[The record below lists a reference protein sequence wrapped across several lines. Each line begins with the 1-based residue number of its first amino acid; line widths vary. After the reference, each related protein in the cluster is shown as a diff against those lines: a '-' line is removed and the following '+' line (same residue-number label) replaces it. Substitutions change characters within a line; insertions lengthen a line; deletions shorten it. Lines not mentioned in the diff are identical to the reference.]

1 MERDHHFAAVASNA
15 LGRSDMTRK
24 LLVCG
29 GTGLIGRALT
39 QHVTRD
45 GVQIVLLVRRPTHR
59 HSDPNLVEIEW
70 HPDRPLPVADL
81 APLEGCYAAVHLA
94 GANVA
99 GHRWTPAYKRLILN
113 SRVDTSRALGR
124 IFTALTAPPPVLV
137 AASAI
142 GYYGNRGNEVL
153 TEASRPGKGF
163 LPEVCQAWEA
173 ATAGL
178 APRVVQ
184 LRFGVVLTARG
195 GALPRLL
202 PLFRLGL
209 GGRLGNGHQW
219 MSWVSLE
226 DAVATIEF
234 AIAQPELS
242 GAFNTTAPH
251 PVTNAEFTRTLG
263 LILHRPTLLRVP
275 SLVLRAALGEMAH
288 EALLASARAIPE
300 RLLAA
305 GFLFSHERL
314 EQTVTEMV

>member
-1 MERDHHFAAVASNA
+1 
-15 LGRSDMTRK
+15 MTRK

-29 GTGLIGRALT
+29 GTGLIGRVLI
-39 QHVTRD
+39 QHLVRD
-45 GVQIVLLVRRPTHR
+45 GVQIVLLVRRPPRPYADQGT
-59 HSDPNLVEIEW
+59 VEVEW
-70 HPDRPLPVADL
+70 RPDRPMPVADL
-81 APLEGCYAAVHLA
+81 SALEGCYAAVHLA

-99 GHRWTPAYKRLILN
+99 SHRWTPSYKRLILS
-113 SRVDTSRALGR
+113 SRLDTSRALGR
-124 IFTALTAPPPVLV
+124 IFTALTAPPSVLA

-142 GYYGNRGNEVL
+142 GIYGDRGNEVL

-163 LPEVCQAWEA
+163 LPEVCQAWET

-209 GGRLGNGHQW
+209 GGRLGSGRQW
-219 MSWVSLE
+219 MSWLSLE
-226 DAVATIEF
+226 DAVAAIEF
-234 AIAQPELS
+234 AIAQPQMS

-251 PVTNAEFTRTLG
+251 PVTNAEFTRILG
-263 LILHRPTLLRVP
+263 LILRRPTLLHIP
-275 SLVLRAALGEMAH
+275 SLALRAALGEMAQ
-288 EALLASARAIPE
+288 EALLASTRAIPE
-300 RLLAA
+300 RLLGA

-314 EQTVTEMV
+314 EQTLSEMI

>member
-1 MERDHHFAAVASNA
+1 
-15 LGRSDMTRK
+15 MTRK

-39 QHVTRD
+39 QYLVRES
-45 GVQIVLLVRRPTHR
+45 VQVVLLVRRPPR
-59 HSDPNLVEIEW
+59 RYSEPNIVEIEW
-70 HPDRPLPVADL
+70 RPDRPAPVADL
-81 APLEGCYAAVHLA
+81 SLLEGCYAAVHLA

-99 GHRWTPAYKRLILN
+99 GHRWTPSYKRLILS
-113 SRVDTSRALGR
+113 SRVDTSRALSR
-124 IFTALTAPPPVLV
+124 IFTGLTAPPPVVV

-142 GYYGNRGNEVL
+142 GYYGNRGNEIL

-163 LPEVCQAWEA
+163 LVETCQAWEA

-178 APRVVQ
+178 ASRVVQ

-202 PLFRLGL
+202 PLFRVGL
-209 GGRLGNGHQW
+209 GGRLGNGRQW
-219 MSWVSLE
+219 MSWLSLE
-226 DAVATIEF
+226 DAIAAIEF
-234 AIAQPELS
+234 AIAQPDLS

-288 EALLASARAIPE
+288 EALLASTRAIPE

-314 EQTVTEMV
+314 EQTVIEMV